1 MEISLKGFYLFEG
14 LYVELGVGND
24 RIAPF
29 NSRRSKSQTIGG
41 LGAVLD
47 CIDHLRGS

>member
-14 LYVELGVGND
+14 LYVELGVSND

-29 NSRRSKSQTIGG
+29 DSTSFWTFKKSNDLRSGCG
-41 LGAVLD
+41 P
-47 CIDHLRGS
+47 